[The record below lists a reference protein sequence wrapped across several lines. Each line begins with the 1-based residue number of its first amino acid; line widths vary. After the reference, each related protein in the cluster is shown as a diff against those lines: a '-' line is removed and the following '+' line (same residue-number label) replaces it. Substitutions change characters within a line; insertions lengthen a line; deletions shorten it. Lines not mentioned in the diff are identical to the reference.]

1 MELKNI
7 CDTEPLMRLPYGG
20 LVEWKK
26 RIDWSGICLIIL
38 MLVLLKV
45 VTSPIFVFEKLFPLG
60 IQIVVVEK
68 NNLIYNHKPIQNI
81 TQTHEPNNHLY
92 FF

>member
-1 MELKNI
+1 MSNHF
-7 CDTEPLMRLPYGG
+7 
-20 LVEWKK
+20 
-26 RIDWSGICLIIL
+26 L

-45 VTSPIFVFEKLFPLG
+45 VTSPIFVFENYFRYV
-60 IQIVVVEK
+60 QIVVVEK
-68 NNLIYNHKPIQNI
+68 NNLIHNHKPIQNI